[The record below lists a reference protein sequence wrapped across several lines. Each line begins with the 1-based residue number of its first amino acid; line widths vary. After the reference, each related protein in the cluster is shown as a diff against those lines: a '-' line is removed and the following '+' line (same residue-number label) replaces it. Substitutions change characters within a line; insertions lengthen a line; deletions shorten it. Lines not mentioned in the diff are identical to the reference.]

1 MTFKNHIS
9 KYKGKKRPD
18 LWKYGADKPE
28 LHAALVPFLRQKAQA
43 AFRKEPWKFKF
54 EEWLAVWNGRLS
66 LRGRKANSLVMA
78 RKDWGKPWSTTN
90 VEIISRKE
98 QLTKK
103 NNTQHNKLVNMSKGY
118 VKKYY
123 NKI

>member
-1 MTFKNHIS
+1 MTFKNYVS

-28 LHAALVPFLRQKAQA
+28 LHYANTIYLRQKAQA
-43 AFRKEPWKFKF
+43 AYRKEPWKFTF
-54 EEWLAVWNGRLS
+54 EEWYAVWNGQLS
-66 LRGRKANSLVMA
+66 LRGRKPDSLVMA
-78 RKDWGKPWSTTN
+78 RKDWEKPWSTTN
-90 VEIISRKE
+90 VEIISRRE

-103 NNTQHNKLVNMSKGY
+103 NNTQRNKFINTSKGY